1 MKIEGSV
8 ALVTGGNRGIGQ
20 GFVEELLE
28 QGAAHVYIGSR
39 TLADAEALAARDPAR
54 LTAIE
59 LDVTRED
66 QVAAAAARCTDV
78 NLLVNNAGSYGM
90 TTLMTA
96 PDLGALRTEIETNCI
111 AMISMVRAFA
121 PALKANGGGAVVNV
135 LSAGAIVAVPVMGG
149 YSPSKFA
156 ARAASTCLRAEL
168 APQSTHVAALIVG
181 SVDTRMSEHITGRVK
196 ASPRDIARAGIIAV
210 RHNIDEHDTDP
221 HAIEVRAFTARDPH
235 GLATSMAKPFLPA

>member
-39 TLADAEALAARDPAR
+39 TLADAEALAALDPAR

-156 ARAASTCLRAEL
+156 ARAASGC
-168 APQSTHVAALIVG
+168 
-181 SVDTRMSEHITGRVK
+181 
-196 ASPRDIARAGIIAV
+196 
-210 RHNIDEHDTDP
+210 P
-221 HAIEVRAFTARDPH
+221 HCR
-235 GLATSMAKPFLPA
+235 